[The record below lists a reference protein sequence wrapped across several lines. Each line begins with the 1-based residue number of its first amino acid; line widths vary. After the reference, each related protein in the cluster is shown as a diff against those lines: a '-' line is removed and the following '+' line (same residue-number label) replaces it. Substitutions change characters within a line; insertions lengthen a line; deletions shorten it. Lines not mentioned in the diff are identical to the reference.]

1 MLQRVDPGEAPAR
14 MPPEPAGA
22 ITSRRRSRGG
32 TPSCEPLVQGACQS
46 AKYLHLMD
54 LGFCLQHK
62 LDRKRTESRRNY
74 AIHTFFGPRF
84 YTAVELGFSWDFTG
98 VLGRLDSRLQLSK
111 KPGAPRFGES
121 GSGRERAR

>member
-22 ITSRRRSRGG
+22 ITSRRRSRAG
-32 TPSCEPLVQGACQS
+32 TPSCDPLVQGACQS

-84 YTAVELGFSWDFTG
+84 YTAVELGFSWGFHG
-98 VLGRLDSRLQLSK
+98 
-111 KPGAPRFGES
+111 
-121 GSGRERAR
+121 GSGQPGLQIAAQQKIGR